1 MHPVLPSPRR
11 GRAALGLAAVALV
24 ALSACARTEP
34 QPEPAPATTAASALP
49 SMDMAPF
56 TVEVPSHDLERVPE
70 ASVAVLEGEDPDHH
84 GAWLQVPGAPA
95 WSEAMAG
102 AVRAQIDQYRRDTDP
117 SADPRLEIQP
127 QLAVVAEDI
136 AAARLLATER
146 RGTDSVSTSHVIWYS
161 AREDRVLETADL
173 FTPDGWDAFRA
184 EVRQRMA
191 NDPDVIGSRL
201 DSAVDAPEQV
211 ENRRVWDAVVFL
223 PDGSLMLEADQASM
237 APAAAGVLTVR
248 IPRDTATAWLSDLGH
263 VAADA
268 ASAPADL
275 RLPDRST
282 PTPEEQQPEPAPEP
296 EPETSSWTEEATG
309 APVPPPSAP
318 ADTAAPTP
326 SATTPV
332 PSSTAPSS
340 STPAPTRSATPSS
353 PTSPP
358 TSSSPSGTGSGSPT
372 PSTPDP
378 TPTSATPTPTSPSPS
393 GPSTSAP
400 ATDPAPDPTESAP
413 EPTATTAS
421 APASPTSWTAP
432 VRGAPDS
439 ISPPPASGPC
449 DSACAASTVQTDSC
463 VDRLRPVSCAFPIC
477 SATLLVSAF
486 WSITWVFASAAWS
499 PAASPTSS
507 ANWVR
512 LVGLIRALELNTALV
527 CGSYQTTA
535 VLAPGLPVVVV
546 ATPTALDEEAMTFEV
561 RPSSPPPAQECCRS
575 TLPRTMSRP

>member
-84 GAWLQVPGAPA
+84 GAWLQVSGAPA
-95 WSEAMAG
+95 WTDAMAG
-102 AVRAQIDQYRRDTDP
+102 AVRDQIDQYRRDTDP

-309 APVPPPSAP
+309 TPVPPPSAP

-326 SATTPV
+326 SASTPV

-340 STPAPTRSATPSS
+340 SAPAPTRSATPSS
-353 PTSPP
+353 PTSTP

-378 TPTSATPTPTSPSPS
+378 TPTSATPTPTSPTPTSPSPSGPSTSAS

-421 APASPTSWTAP
+421 ASASPTSGD
-432 VRGAPDS
+432 RS
-439 ISPPPASGPC
+439 S
-449 DSACAASTVQTDSC
+449 ST
-463 VDRLRPVSCAFPIC
+463 P
-477 SATLLVSAF
+477 
-486 WSITWVFASAAWS
+486 
-499 PAASPTSS
+499 
-507 ANWVR
+507 
-512 LVGLIRALELNTALV
+512 
-527 CGSYQTTA
+527 
-535 VLAPGLPVVVV
+535 
-546 ATPTALDEEAMTFEV
+546 
-561 RPSSPPPAQECCRS
+561 
-575 TLPRTMSRP
+575 

>member
-84 GAWLQVPGAPA
+84 GAWLQVSGAPA
-95 WSEAMAG
+95 WTDAMAG
-102 AVRAQIDQYRRDTDP
+102 AVRDQIDQYRRDTDP

-296 EPETSSWTEEATG
+296 EPETSSWTEEATV

-326 SATTPV
+326 SAPTPV

-340 STPAPTRSATPSS
+340 SAPAPTRSATPSS
-353 PTSPP
+353 PTSTP

-378 TPTSATPTPTSPSPS
+378 TPTSATPTPSPS
-393 GPSTSAP
+393 GPSTSKP

-413 EPTATTAS
+413 KPTATTAS
-421 APASPTSWTAP
+421 ASASPTSGD
-432 VRGAPDS
+432 RSSS
-439 ISPPPASGPC
+439 IP
-449 DSACAASTVQTDSC
+449 
-463 VDRLRPVSCAFPIC
+463 
-477 SATLLVSAF
+477 
-486 WSITWVFASAAWS
+486 
-499 PAASPTSS
+499 
-507 ANWVR
+507 
-512 LVGLIRALELNTALV
+512 
-527 CGSYQTTA
+527 
-535 VLAPGLPVVVV
+535 
-546 ATPTALDEEAMTFEV
+546 
-561 RPSSPPPAQECCRS
+561 
-575 TLPRTMSRP
+575 

>member
-1 MHPVLPSPRR
+1 MRPVLPSPRR

-49 SMDMAPF
+49 SMNMAPF

-95 WSEAMAG
+95 WTEVMAG

-117 SADPRLEIQP
+117 SAEPRLEIQP

-296 EPETSSWTEEATG
+296 EPEPEPATSSWTEEATG
-309 APVPPPSAP
+309 TPVPPPSAP
-318 ADTAAPTP
+318 AETAAPTP

-340 STPAPTRSATPSS
+340 SAPAPTRSATPSS
-353 PTSPP
+353 PTSTP

-378 TPTSATPTPTSPSPS
+378 TPTSATPTPSSPSPS

-421 APASPTSWTAP
+421 VSGPPPGRDVPDPPTSGDRSVGTA
-432 VRGAPDS
+432 
-439 ISPPPASGPC
+439 
-449 DSACAASTVQTDSC
+449 
-463 VDRLRPVSCAFPIC
+463 
-477 SATLLVSAF
+477 
-486 WSITWVFASAAWS
+486 
-499 PAASPTSS
+499 
-507 ANWVR
+507 
-512 LVGLIRALELNTALV
+512 
-527 CGSYQTTA
+527 
-535 VLAPGLPVVVV
+535 
-546 ATPTALDEEAMTFEV
+546 
-561 RPSSPPPAQECCRS
+561 
-575 TLPRTMSRP
+575 

>member
-56 TVEVPSHDLERVPE
+56 TLEVPSHDLERVPE
-70 ASVAVLEGEDPDHH
+70 ASIAVLEGEDPDHH

-95 WSEAMAG
+95 WTEAMAG

-248 IPRDTATAWLSDLGH
+248 IPRDTAAPWLSDLGH

-282 PTPEEQQPEPAPEP
+282 PTLEEQQPEP
-296 EPETSSWTEEATG
+296 ETSSRTQEATD

-332 PSSTAPSS
+332 PSSTVPSSTAPSS
-340 STPAPTRSATPSS
+340 SVPTSTGSATPSS
-353 PTSPP
+353 PTSPAS
-358 TSSSPSGTGSGSPT
+358 SSSPSGTGSGSPT

-378 TPTSATPTPTSPSPS
+378 SPTSATPTPTSPSPS

-421 APASPTSWTAP
+421 APAPPTSGD
-432 VRGAPDS
+432 RS
-439 ISPPPASGPC
+439 SG
-449 DSACAASTVQTDSC
+449 
-463 VDRLRPVSCAFPIC
+463 
-477 SATLLVSAF
+477 
-486 WSITWVFASAAWS
+486 
-499 PAASPTSS
+499 
-507 ANWVR
+507 
-512 LVGLIRALELNTALV
+512 
-527 CGSYQTTA
+527 
-535 VLAPGLPVVVV
+535 
-546 ATPTALDEEAMTFEV
+546 TP
-561 RPSSPPPAQECCRS
+561 
-575 TLPRTMSRP
+575 

>member
-24 ALSACARTEP
+24 TLSACARTEP

-95 WSEAMAG
+95 WTEAMAE

-173 FTPDGWDAFRA
+173 FTPDGWDAFRT

-309 APVPPPSAP
+309 TPVPPPSAP

-326 SATTPV
+326 SASTPV

-340 STPAPTRSATPSS
+340 SAPAPTRSATPSS
-353 PTSPP
+353 PTSTP

-393 GPSTSAP
+393 GPSTSASGPSTSAP

-421 APASPTSWTAP
+421 ASASPTSGD
-432 VRGAPDS
+432 RS
-439 ISPPPASGPC
+439 S
-449 DSACAASTVQTDSC
+449 ST
-463 VDRLRPVSCAFPIC
+463 P
-477 SATLLVSAF
+477 
-486 WSITWVFASAAWS
+486 
-499 PAASPTSS
+499 
-507 ANWVR
+507 
-512 LVGLIRALELNTALV
+512 
-527 CGSYQTTA
+527 
-535 VLAPGLPVVVV
+535 
-546 ATPTALDEEAMTFEV
+546 
-561 RPSSPPPAQECCRS
+561 
-575 TLPRTMSRP
+575 

>member
-34 QPEPAPATTAASALP
+34 QSEPAPATTAASALP

-95 WSEAMAG
+95 WTEAMAG

-161 AREDRVLETADL
+161 AREDRVFETADL

-296 EPETSSWTEEATG
+296 EPETSSWTEEATA

-332 PSSTAPSS
+332 PSATTPVPSSTAPSS
-340 STPAPTRSATPSS
+340 STPTPTRSTTPSS

-400 ATDPAPDPTESAP
+400 DPTESAPEPTESAP

-421 APASPTSWTAP
+421 APASPTSGD
-432 VRGAPDS
+432 RS
-439 ISPPPASGPC
+439 SG
-449 DSACAASTVQTDSC
+449 
-463 VDRLRPVSCAFPIC
+463 
-477 SATLLVSAF
+477 
-486 WSITWVFASAAWS
+486 
-499 PAASPTSS
+499 
-507 ANWVR
+507 
-512 LVGLIRALELNTALV
+512 
-527 CGSYQTTA
+527 
-535 VLAPGLPVVVV
+535 
-546 ATPTALDEEAMTFEV
+546 TP
-561 RPSSPPPAQECCRS
+561 
-575 TLPRTMSRP
+575 

>member
-56 TVEVPSHDLERVPE
+56 TVEVPSHDLARVPE

-95 WSEAMAG
+95 WTEAMAG

-248 IPRDTATAWLSDLGH
+248 IPRDTAAPWLSDLGH

-282 PTPEEQQPEPAPEP
+282 PTLEEQQPEP
-296 EPETSSWTEEATG
+296 ETSSRTQEATD

-332 PSSTAPSS
+332 PSSTVPSSTAPSS
-340 STPAPTRSATPSS
+340 SVPTSTGSATPSS

-421 APASPTSWTAP
+421 APAPPTSGD
-432 VRGAPDS
+432 RS
-439 ISPPPASGPC
+439 SG
-449 DSACAASTVQTDSC
+449 
-463 VDRLRPVSCAFPIC
+463 
-477 SATLLVSAF
+477 
-486 WSITWVFASAAWS
+486 
-499 PAASPTSS
+499 
-507 ANWVR
+507 
-512 LVGLIRALELNTALV
+512 
-527 CGSYQTTA
+527 
-535 VLAPGLPVVVV
+535 
-546 ATPTALDEEAMTFEV
+546 TP
-561 RPSSPPPAQECCRS
+561 
-575 TLPRTMSRP
+575 

>member
-84 GAWLQVPGAPA
+84 GAWLQVSGAPA
-95 WSEAMAG
+95 WTDAMAG
-102 AVRAQIDQYRRDTDP
+102 AVRDQIDQYRRDTDP

-173 FTPDGWDAFRA
+173 FTPDGWDAFRT

-309 APVPPPSAP
+309 TPVPPPSAP

-326 SATTPV
+326 SASTPV

-340 STPAPTRSATPSS
+340 SAPAPTRSATPSS
-353 PTSPP
+353 PTSTP

-378 TPTSATPTPTSPSPS
+378 TPTSATPTPTSPTPTSPSPSGPSTSAS

-400 ATDPAPDPTESAP
+400 ATDPAPEPTESAP

-421 APASPTSWTAP
+421 ASASPTSGD
-432 VRGAPDS
+432 RS
-439 ISPPPASGPC
+439 S
-449 DSACAASTVQTDSC
+449 ST
-463 VDRLRPVSCAFPIC
+463 P
-477 SATLLVSAF
+477 
-486 WSITWVFASAAWS
+486 
-499 PAASPTSS
+499 
-507 ANWVR
+507 
-512 LVGLIRALELNTALV
+512 
-527 CGSYQTTA
+527 
-535 VLAPGLPVVVV
+535 
-546 ATPTALDEEAMTFEV
+546 
-561 RPSSPPPAQECCRS
+561 
-575 TLPRTMSRP
+575 

>member
-95 WSEAMAG
+95 WTEAMAE

-173 FTPDGWDAFRA
+173 FTPDGWDAFRT

-309 APVPPPSAP
+309 TPVPPPSAP

-326 SATTPV
+326 SASTPV

-340 STPAPTRSATPSS
+340 SAPAPTRSATPSS
-353 PTSPP
+353 PTSTP

-393 GPSTSAP
+393 GPSTSASGPSTSASGPSTSAP

-421 APASPTSWTAP
+421 ASASPTSGD
-432 VRGAPDS
+432 RS
-439 ISPPPASGPC
+439 S
-449 DSACAASTVQTDSC
+449 ST
-463 VDRLRPVSCAFPIC
+463 P
-477 SATLLVSAF
+477 
-486 WSITWVFASAAWS
+486 
-499 PAASPTSS
+499 
-507 ANWVR
+507 
-512 LVGLIRALELNTALV
+512 
-527 CGSYQTTA
+527 
-535 VLAPGLPVVVV
+535 
-546 ATPTALDEEAMTFEV
+546 
-561 RPSSPPPAQECCRS
+561 
-575 TLPRTMSRP
+575 

>member
-11 GRAALGLAAVALV
+11 GRAALSLAAVALV

-84 GAWLQVPGAPA
+84 GAWVQVPGASA
-95 WSEAMAG
+95 WTEAMAE

-117 SADPRLEIQP
+117 SAEPRLEIQP

-201 DSAVDAPEQV
+201 DSAVDAPGQV

-248 IPRDTATAWLSDLGH
+248 IPRDTATAWLSNLGH

-282 PTPEEQQPEPAPEP
+282 PTPEEQQPEPTPEP
-296 EPETSSWTEEATG
+296 EPETSSWTAEATG
-309 APVPPPSAP
+309 APVPPPSTP
-318 ADTAAPTP
+318 AETAAPTP

-340 STPAPTRSATPSS
+340 SAPAPTRSATPSS
-353 PTSPP
+353 PTSTP

-378 TPTSATPTPTSPSPS
+378 TPTSATPTPTSPTPTSPSPS
-393 GPSTSAP
+393 GPSTSKP

-421 APASPTSWTAP
+421 VSASPTSGD
-432 VRGAPDS
+432 RSSS
-439 ISPPPASGPC
+439 IP
-449 DSACAASTVQTDSC
+449 
-463 VDRLRPVSCAFPIC
+463 
-477 SATLLVSAF
+477 
-486 WSITWVFASAAWS
+486 
-499 PAASPTSS
+499 
-507 ANWVR
+507 
-512 LVGLIRALELNTALV
+512 
-527 CGSYQTTA
+527 
-535 VLAPGLPVVVV
+535 
-546 ATPTALDEEAMTFEV
+546 
-561 RPSSPPPAQECCRS
+561 
-575 TLPRTMSRP
+575 

>member
-1 MHPVLPSPRR
+1 MRPVLPSPRR
-11 GRAALGLAAVALV
+11 GRATLGLAAVALV

-34 QPEPAPATTAASALP
+34 QPEPAPDTTAASALP

-56 TVEVPSHDLERVPE
+56 TVEVPSHDLARVPE

-223 PDGSLMLEADQASM
+223 PDGSLLLEADQASM

-248 IPRDTATAWLSDLGH
+248 IPRDTAAPWLSDQGH

-358 TSSSPSGTGSGSPT
+358 TSSSPTSPPTSSSPSGTGSGSPT

-421 APASPTSWTAP
+421 APASPTSGD
-432 VRGAPDS
+432 RS
-439 ISPPPASGPC
+439 SG
-449 DSACAASTVQTDSC
+449 
-463 VDRLRPVSCAFPIC
+463 
-477 SATLLVSAF
+477 
-486 WSITWVFASAAWS
+486 
-499 PAASPTSS
+499 
-507 ANWVR
+507 
-512 LVGLIRALELNTALV
+512 
-527 CGSYQTTA
+527 
-535 VLAPGLPVVVV
+535 
-546 ATPTALDEEAMTFEV
+546 TP
-561 RPSSPPPAQECCRS
+561 
-575 TLPRTMSRP
+575 

>member
-1 MHPVLPSPRR
+1 MRPVLPSPRR

-24 ALSACARTEP
+24 TLSACARTEP

-95 WSEAMAG
+95 WTEAMAE
-102 AVRAQIDQYRRDTDP
+102 AVHAQIDQYRRDTDP

-223 PDGSLMLEADQASM
+223 PDGSLLLEADQASM

-296 EPETSSWTEEATG
+296 EPETSSWTAEATG

-340 STPAPTRSATPSS
+340 SAPAPTRSATPSS
-353 PTSPP
+353 PTSTPTSSSPSGTGSGSPTSTP

-421 APASPTSWTAP
+421 APASPTSGD
-432 VRGAPDS
+432 RS
-439 ISPPPASGPC
+439 SG
-449 DSACAASTVQTDSC
+449 
-463 VDRLRPVSCAFPIC
+463 
-477 SATLLVSAF
+477 
-486 WSITWVFASAAWS
+486 
-499 PAASPTSS
+499 
-507 ANWVR
+507 
-512 LVGLIRALELNTALV
+512 
-527 CGSYQTTA
+527 
-535 VLAPGLPVVVV
+535 
-546 ATPTALDEEAMTFEV
+546 TP
-561 RPSSPPPAQECCRS
+561 
-575 TLPRTMSRP
+575 

>member
-24 ALSACARTEP
+24 TLSACARTEP

-95 WSEAMAG
+95 WTEAMAE

-275 RLPDRST
+275 RLPDR
-282 PTPEEQQPEPAPEP
+282 P
-296 EPETSSWTEEATG
+296 
-309 APVPPPSAP
+309 
-318 ADTAAPTP
+318 
-326 SATTPV
+326 TPV
-332 PSSTAPSS
+332 PYTHLRAHE
-340 STPAPTRSATPSS
+340 TGA
-353 PTSPP
+353 PP

-378 TPTSATPTPTSPSPS
+378 TPTSATPTPTSPTPTSPSPSGPSTSAS

-421 APASPTSWTAP
+421 ASASPTSGD
-432 VRGAPDS
+432 RS
-439 ISPPPASGPC
+439 S
-449 DSACAASTVQTDSC
+449 ST
-463 VDRLRPVSCAFPIC
+463 P
-477 SATLLVSAF
+477 
-486 WSITWVFASAAWS
+486 
-499 PAASPTSS
+499 
-507 ANWVR
+507 
-512 LVGLIRALELNTALV
+512 
-527 CGSYQTTA
+527 
-535 VLAPGLPVVVV
+535 
-546 ATPTALDEEAMTFEV
+546 
-561 RPSSPPPAQECCRS
+561 
-575 TLPRTMSRP
+575 

>member
-1 MHPVLPSPRR
+1 
-11 GRAALGLAAVALV
+11 
-24 ALSACARTEP
+24 
-34 QPEPAPATTAASALP
+34 
-49 SMDMAPF
+49 MDMAPF

-95 WSEAMAG
+95 WTEAMAE

-309 APVPPPSAP
+309 TPVPPPSAP

-326 SATTPV
+326 SVTTPV

-340 STPAPTRSATPSS
+340 SAPAPTRSATPSS
-353 PTSPP
+353 PSSPP

-378 TPTSATPTPTSPSPS
+378 TPTSATPTPTSPTPTSPSPSGPSTSAS

-421 APASPTSWTAP
+421 ASASPTSGD
-432 VRGAPDS
+432 RS
-439 ISPPPASGPC
+439 S
-449 DSACAASTVQTDSC
+449 ST
-463 VDRLRPVSCAFPIC
+463 P
-477 SATLLVSAF
+477 
-486 WSITWVFASAAWS
+486 
-499 PAASPTSS
+499 
-507 ANWVR
+507 
-512 LVGLIRALELNTALV
+512 
-527 CGSYQTTA
+527 
-535 VLAPGLPVVVV
+535 
-546 ATPTALDEEAMTFEV
+546 
-561 RPSSPPPAQECCRS
+561 
-575 TLPRTMSRP
+575 

>member
-1 MHPVLPSPRR
+1 M
-11 GRAALGLAAVALV
+11 

-84 GAWLQVPGAPA
+84 GAWLQVSGAPA
-95 WSEAMAG
+95 WTDAMAG
-102 AVRAQIDQYRRDTDP
+102 AVRDQIDQYRRDTDP

-173 FTPDGWDAFRA
+173 FTPDGWDAFRT

-296 EPETSSWTEEATG
+296 EPETSSWTAEATG
-309 APVPPPSAP
+309 APVPPPSTP
-318 ADTAAPTP
+318 AETAAPTP
-326 SATTPV
+326 SVTTPV
-332 PSSTAPSS
+332 PSSSAPSS
-340 STPAPTRSATPSS
+340 SAPAPTRSATPSS
-353 PTSPP
+353 PSSPP

-378 TPTSATPTPTSPSPS
+378 TPTSATPTPTSPTPTSPSPSGPSTSAS

-421 APASPTSWTAP
+421 ASASPTSGD
-432 VRGAPDS
+432 RS
-439 ISPPPASGPC
+439 S
-449 DSACAASTVQTDSC
+449 ST
-463 VDRLRPVSCAFPIC
+463 P
-477 SATLLVSAF
+477 
-486 WSITWVFASAAWS
+486 
-499 PAASPTSS
+499 
-507 ANWVR
+507 
-512 LVGLIRALELNTALV
+512 
-527 CGSYQTTA
+527 
-535 VLAPGLPVVVV
+535 
-546 ATPTALDEEAMTFEV
+546 
-561 RPSSPPPAQECCRS
+561 
-575 TLPRTMSRP
+575 

>member
-24 ALSACARTEP
+24 TLSACARTEP

-84 GAWLQVPGAPA
+84 GAWLQVSGAPA
-95 WSEAMAG
+95 WTDAMAG
-102 AVRAQIDQYRRDTDP
+102 AVRDQIDQYRRDTDP

-173 FTPDGWDAFRA
+173 FTPDGWDAFRT

-296 EPETSSWTEEATG
+296 EPETSSWTAEATG
-309 APVPPPSAP
+309 APVPPPSTP
-318 ADTAAPTP
+318 AETAAPTP
-326 SATTPV
+326 SVTTPV
-332 PSSTAPSS
+332 PSSSAPSS
-340 STPAPTRSATPSS
+340 SAPAPTRSATPSS
-353 PTSPP
+353 PSSPP

-378 TPTSATPTPTSPSPS
+378 TPTSATPTPTSPTPTSPSPSGPSTSAS

-421 APASPTSWTAP
+421 ASASPTSGD
-432 VRGAPDS
+432 RS
-439 ISPPPASGPC
+439 S
-449 DSACAASTVQTDSC
+449 ST
-463 VDRLRPVSCAFPIC
+463 P
-477 SATLLVSAF
+477 
-486 WSITWVFASAAWS
+486 
-499 PAASPTSS
+499 
-507 ANWVR
+507 
-512 LVGLIRALELNTALV
+512 
-527 CGSYQTTA
+527 
-535 VLAPGLPVVVV
+535 
-546 ATPTALDEEAMTFEV
+546 
-561 RPSSPPPAQECCRS
+561 
-575 TLPRTMSRP
+575 

>member
-56 TVEVPSHDLERVPE
+56 TLEVPSHDLERVPE
-70 ASVAVLEGEDPDHH
+70 ASIAVLEGEDPDHH

-95 WSEAMAG
+95 WTEAMAG

-248 IPRDTATAWLSDLGH
+248 IPRDTAAPWLSDLGH

-282 PTPEEQQPEPAPEP
+282 PTLEEQQPEP
-296 EPETSSWTEEATG
+296 ETSSRTQEATD

-332 PSSTAPSS
+332 PSSTVPSSTAPSS
-340 STPAPTRSATPSS
+340 SVPTSTGSATPSS
-353 PTSPP
+353 PTSPAS
-358 TSSSPSGTGSGSPT
+358 SSSPSGTGSGSPT

-378 TPTSATPTPTSPSPS
+378 SPTSATPTPTSPSPS

-400 ATDPAPDPTESAP
+400 ATAPAPDPTESAP

-421 APASPTSWTAP
+421 APAPPTSGD
-432 VRGAPDS
+432 RS
-439 ISPPPASGPC
+439 SG
-449 DSACAASTVQTDSC
+449 
-463 VDRLRPVSCAFPIC
+463 
-477 SATLLVSAF
+477 
-486 WSITWVFASAAWS
+486 
-499 PAASPTSS
+499 
-507 ANWVR
+507 
-512 LVGLIRALELNTALV
+512 
-527 CGSYQTTA
+527 
-535 VLAPGLPVVVV
+535 
-546 ATPTALDEEAMTFEV
+546 TP
-561 RPSSPPPAQECCRS
+561 
-575 TLPRTMSRP
+575 

>member
-1 MHPVLPSPRR
+1 MT
-11 GRAALGLAAVALV
+11 
-24 ALSACARTEP
+24 LSACARTEP

-95 WSEAMAG
+95 WTEAMAE

-326 SATTPV
+326 SVTTPV

-340 STPAPTRSATPSS
+340 SAPAPTRSATPSS
-353 PTSPP
+353 P
-358 TSSSPSGTGSGSPT
+358 
-372 PSTPDP
+372 
-378 TPTSATPTPTSPSPS
+378 
-393 GPSTSAP
+393 
-400 ATDPAPDPTESAP
+400 
-413 EPTATTAS
+413 
-421 APASPTSWTAP
+421 
-432 VRGAPDS
+432 
-439 ISPPPASGPC
+439 
-449 DSACAASTVQTDSC
+449 
-463 VDRLRPVSCAFPIC
+463 
-477 SATLLVSAF
+477 
-486 WSITWVFASAAWS
+486 
-499 PAASPTSS
+499 
-507 ANWVR
+507 
-512 LVGLIRALELNTALV
+512 
-527 CGSYQTTA
+527 
-535 VLAPGLPVVVV
+535 
-546 ATPTALDEEAMTFEV
+546 
-561 RPSSPPPAQECCRS
+561 SSPPPRPRRRARDPAVRRRAPRPDADLRDADPDVPDPDVPEPVRS
-575 TLPRTMSRP
+575 VHERVRSVHERAGHGPCAGPDRVRTRADRHHGLRVRVAHVGGPLQQHPLTPAPGAVVGRGLHRRRAAVAGSGR

>member
-24 ALSACARTEP
+24 TLSACARTEP

-95 WSEAMAG
+95 WTEAMAE

-309 APVPPPSAP
+309 TPVPPPSAP

-326 SATTPV
+326 SASTPV

-340 STPAPTRSATPSS
+340 SAPAPTRSATPSS
-353 PTSPP
+353 PTSTP

-378 TPTSATPTPTSPSPS
+378 TPTSATPTPTSPTPTSPSPSGPSTSAS

-421 APASPTSWTAP
+421 ASASPTSGD
-432 VRGAPDS
+432 RS
-439 ISPPPASGPC
+439 S
-449 DSACAASTVQTDSC
+449 ST
-463 VDRLRPVSCAFPIC
+463 P
-477 SATLLVSAF
+477 
-486 WSITWVFASAAWS
+486 
-499 PAASPTSS
+499 
-507 ANWVR
+507 
-512 LVGLIRALELNTALV
+512 
-527 CGSYQTTA
+527 
-535 VLAPGLPVVVV
+535 
-546 ATPTALDEEAMTFEV
+546 
-561 RPSSPPPAQECCRS
+561 
-575 TLPRTMSRP
+575 

>member
-1 MHPVLPSPRR
+1 MRPVLSSPRR
-11 GRAALGLAAVALV
+11 VRAALGLAAVALV

-34 QPEPAPATTAASALP
+34 QAEPAPATTAASALP

-95 WSEAMAG
+95 WTEAMAE

-332 PSSTAPSS
+332 PSATTPVPSSTAPSS

-393 GPSTSAP
+393 GPSTSAS
-400 ATDPAPDPTESAP
+400 ATDPTPDPTASAP

-421 APASPTSWTAP
+421 APAPPTS
-432 VRGAPDS
+432 G
-439 ISPPPASGPC
+439 
-449 DSACAASTVQTDSC
+449 
-463 VDRLRPVSCAFPIC
+463 DRS
-477 SATLLVSAF
+477 SAT
-486 WSITWVFASAAWS
+486 
-499 PAASPTSS
+499 P
-507 ANWVR
+507 
-512 LVGLIRALELNTALV
+512 
-527 CGSYQTTA
+527 
-535 VLAPGLPVVVV
+535 
-546 ATPTALDEEAMTFEV
+546 
-561 RPSSPPPAQECCRS
+561 
-575 TLPRTMSRP
+575 

>member
-1 MHPVLPSPRR
+1 MRPVLPSPRR

-95 WSEAMAG
+95 WTEAMAE

-296 EPETSSWTEEATG
+296 EPETSSWTEEATR

-318 ADTAAPTP
+318 ADTASPTP

-340 STPAPTRSATPSS
+340 SAPTPTRSATPSS
-353 PTSPP
+353 PTSTP

-413 EPTATTAS
+413 EPTESAPEPTATTAS
-421 APASPTSWTAP
+421 APASGDRS
-432 VRGAPDS
+432 
-439 ISPPPASGPC
+439 SG
-449 DSACAASTVQTDSC
+449 
-463 VDRLRPVSCAFPIC
+463 
-477 SATLLVSAF
+477 
-486 WSITWVFASAAWS
+486 
-499 PAASPTSS
+499 
-507 ANWVR
+507 
-512 LVGLIRALELNTALV
+512 
-527 CGSYQTTA
+527 
-535 VLAPGLPVVVV
+535 
-546 ATPTALDEEAMTFEV
+546 TP
-561 RPSSPPPAQECCRS
+561 
-575 TLPRTMSRP
+575 

>member
-95 WSEAMAG
+95 WTEAMAE

-248 IPRDTATAWLSDLGH
+248 IPRDTAAPWLSDLGH

-282 PTPEEQQPEPAPEP
+282 PTLEEQQPEPAPEP

-309 APVPPPSAP
+309 TPVPPPSAP

-326 SATTPV
+326 SVTTPV

-340 STPAPTRSATPSS
+340 SAPAPTRSATPSS
-353 PTSPP
+353 PSSPP

-378 TPTSATPTPTSPSPS
+378 TPTSATPTPTSPTPTSPSPSGPSTSAS

-421 APASPTSWTAP
+421 ASASPTSGD
-432 VRGAPDS
+432 RS
-439 ISPPPASGPC
+439 S
-449 DSACAASTVQTDSC
+449 ST
-463 VDRLRPVSCAFPIC
+463 P
-477 SATLLVSAF
+477 
-486 WSITWVFASAAWS
+486 
-499 PAASPTSS
+499 
-507 ANWVR
+507 
-512 LVGLIRALELNTALV
+512 
-527 CGSYQTTA
+527 
-535 VLAPGLPVVVV
+535 
-546 ATPTALDEEAMTFEV
+546 
-561 RPSSPPPAQECCRS
+561 
-575 TLPRTMSRP
+575 

>member
-1 MHPVLPSPRR
+1 MRPVLPSPRR

-95 WSEAMAG
+95 WTEAMAE

-309 APVPPPSAP
+309 TPVPPPSAP

-340 STPAPTRSATPSS
+340 SAPAPTRSATPSS

-372 PSTPDP
+372 SSTPDPTPSTPDP
-378 TPTSATPTPTSPSPS
+378 TPTSATPTPTPTPTSPSPS

-421 APASPTSWTAP
+421 ASASPTSGD
-432 VRGAPDS
+432 RS
-439 ISPPPASGPC
+439 S
-449 DSACAASTVQTDSC
+449 ST
-463 VDRLRPVSCAFPIC
+463 P
-477 SATLLVSAF
+477 
-486 WSITWVFASAAWS
+486 
-499 PAASPTSS
+499 
-507 ANWVR
+507 
-512 LVGLIRALELNTALV
+512 
-527 CGSYQTTA
+527 
-535 VLAPGLPVVVV
+535 
-546 ATPTALDEEAMTFEV
+546 
-561 RPSSPPPAQECCRS
+561 
-575 TLPRTMSRP
+575 

>member
-84 GAWLQVPGAPA
+84 GAWLQVSGAPA
-95 WSEAMAG
+95 WTDAMAG
-102 AVRAQIDQYRRDTDP
+102 AVRDQIDQYRRDTDP

-173 FTPDGWDAFRA
+173 FTPDGWDAFRT

-309 APVPPPSAP
+309 TPVPPPSAP

-326 SATTPV
+326 SASTPV

-340 STPAPTRSATPSS
+340 SAPAPTRSATPSS

-378 TPTSATPTPTSPSPS
+378 TPTSATPTPTSPTPTSPSPSGPSTSAS

-421 APASPTSWTAP
+421 ASASPTSGD
-432 VRGAPDS
+432 RS
-439 ISPPPASGPC
+439 S
-449 DSACAASTVQTDSC
+449 ST
-463 VDRLRPVSCAFPIC
+463 P
-477 SATLLVSAF
+477 
-486 WSITWVFASAAWS
+486 
-499 PAASPTSS
+499 
-507 ANWVR
+507 
-512 LVGLIRALELNTALV
+512 
-527 CGSYQTTA
+527 
-535 VLAPGLPVVVV
+535 
-546 ATPTALDEEAMTFEV
+546 
-561 RPSSPPPAQECCRS
+561 
-575 TLPRTMSRP
+575 

>member
-95 WSEAMAG
+95 WTEAMAE

-282 PTPEEQQPEPAPEP
+282 PTLEEQQPEP
-296 EPETSSWTEEATG
+296 ETSSRTQEATD

-332 PSSTAPSS
+332 PSSTVPSSTAPSS
-340 STPAPTRSATPSS
+340 SVPTSTGSATPSS
-353 PTSPP
+353 PTSPAS
-358 TSSSPSGTGSGSPT
+358 SSSPSGTGSGSPT

-393 GPSTSAP
+393 GPSTSASGPSTSAP

-421 APASPTSWTAP
+421 ASASPTSGD
-432 VRGAPDS
+432 RS
-439 ISPPPASGPC
+439 S
-449 DSACAASTVQTDSC
+449 ST
-463 VDRLRPVSCAFPIC
+463 P
-477 SATLLVSAF
+477 
-486 WSITWVFASAAWS
+486 
-499 PAASPTSS
+499 
-507 ANWVR
+507 
-512 LVGLIRALELNTALV
+512 
-527 CGSYQTTA
+527 
-535 VLAPGLPVVVV
+535 
-546 ATPTALDEEAMTFEV
+546 
-561 RPSSPPPAQECCRS
+561 
-575 TLPRTMSRP
+575 

>member
-11 GRAALGLAAVALV
+11 GRVALGLAAVALV

-84 GAWLQVPGAPA
+84 GAWLQVSGAPA
-95 WSEAMAG
+95 WTDAMAG
-102 AVRAQIDQYRRDTDP
+102 AVRDQIDQYRRDTDP

-173 FTPDGWDAFRA
+173 FTPDGWDAFRT

-309 APVPPPSAP
+309 TPVPPPSAP

-326 SATTPV
+326 SASTPV

-340 STPAPTRSATPSS
+340 SAPAPTRSATPSS
-353 PTSPP
+353 PTSTP

-378 TPTSATPTPTSPSPS
+378 TPTSATPTPTSPTPTSPSPSGPSTSAS

-421 APASPTSWTAP
+421 ASASPTSGD
-432 VRGAPDS
+432 RS
-439 ISPPPASGPC
+439 S
-449 DSACAASTVQTDSC
+449 ST
-463 VDRLRPVSCAFPIC
+463 P
-477 SATLLVSAF
+477 
-486 WSITWVFASAAWS
+486 
-499 PAASPTSS
+499 
-507 ANWVR
+507 
-512 LVGLIRALELNTALV
+512 
-527 CGSYQTTA
+527 
-535 VLAPGLPVVVV
+535 
-546 ATPTALDEEAMTFEV
+546 
-561 RPSSPPPAQECCRS
+561 
-575 TLPRTMSRP
+575 

>member
-1 MHPVLPSPRR
+1 MRPVLPSPRR

-56 TVEVPSHDLERVPE
+56 TLEVPSHDLERVPE

-95 WSEAMAG
+95 WTEAMAG

-248 IPRDTATAWLSDLGH
+248 IPRDTAAPWLSDLGH

-282 PTPEEQQPEPAPEP
+282 PTLEEQQPEP
-296 EPETSSWTEEATG
+296 ETSSRTQEATD

-332 PSSTAPSS
+332 PSSTVPSSTAPSS
-340 STPAPTRSATPSS
+340 SVPTSTGSATPSS
-353 PTSPP
+353 PTSPAS
-358 TSSSPSGTGSGSPT
+358 SSSPSGTGSGSPT

-378 TPTSATPTPTSPSPS
+378 SPTSATPTPTSPSPS

-400 ATDPAPDPTESAP
+400 ATAPAPDPTESAP

-421 APASPTSWTAP
+421 APAPPTSGD
-432 VRGAPDS
+432 RS
-439 ISPPPASGPC
+439 SG
-449 DSACAASTVQTDSC
+449 
-463 VDRLRPVSCAFPIC
+463 
-477 SATLLVSAF
+477 
-486 WSITWVFASAAWS
+486 
-499 PAASPTSS
+499 
-507 ANWVR
+507 
-512 LVGLIRALELNTALV
+512 
-527 CGSYQTTA
+527 
-535 VLAPGLPVVVV
+535 
-546 ATPTALDEEAMTFEV
+546 TP
-561 RPSSPPPAQECCRS
+561 
-575 TLPRTMSRP
+575 

>member
-84 GAWLQVPGAPA
+84 GAWLQVSGAPA
-95 WSEAMAG
+95 WTDAMAG
-102 AVRAQIDQYRRDTDP
+102 AVRDQIDQYRRDTDP

-173 FTPDGWDAFRA
+173 FTPDGWDAFRT

-309 APVPPPSAP
+309 TPVPPPSAP

-326 SATTPV
+326 SASTPV

-340 STPAPTRSATPSS
+340 SAPAPTRSATPSS
-353 PTSPP
+353 PTSTP

-378 TPTSATPTPTSPSPS
+378 SPTSATPTPTSPSPS

-421 APASPTSWTAP
+421 ASASPTSGD
-432 VRGAPDS
+432 RS
-439 ISPPPASGPC
+439 S
-449 DSACAASTVQTDSC
+449 ST
-463 VDRLRPVSCAFPIC
+463 P
-477 SATLLVSAF
+477 
-486 WSITWVFASAAWS
+486 
-499 PAASPTSS
+499 
-507 ANWVR
+507 
-512 LVGLIRALELNTALV
+512 
-527 CGSYQTTA
+527 
-535 VLAPGLPVVVV
+535 
-546 ATPTALDEEAMTFEV
+546 
-561 RPSSPPPAQECCRS
+561 
-575 TLPRTMSRP
+575 

>member
-24 ALSACARTEP
+24 TLSACARTEP

-84 GAWLQVPGAPA
+84 GAWLQVSGAPA
-95 WSEAMAG
+95 WTDAMAG
-102 AVRAQIDQYRRDTDP
+102 AVRDQIDQYRRDTDP

-173 FTPDGWDAFRA
+173 FTPDGWDAFRT

-248 IPRDTATAWLSDLGH
+248 IPRDTAAPWLSDLGH

-309 APVPPPSAP
+309 TPVPPPSAP

-326 SATTPV
+326 SVTTPV

-340 STPAPTRSATPSS
+340 SAPAPTRSATPSS
-353 PTSPP
+353 PSSPP

-378 TPTSATPTPTSPSPS
+378 TPTSATPTPTSPTPTSPSPSGPSTSAS

-421 APASPTSWTAP
+421 ASASPTSGD
-432 VRGAPDS
+432 RS
-439 ISPPPASGPC
+439 S
-449 DSACAASTVQTDSC
+449 ST
-463 VDRLRPVSCAFPIC
+463 P
-477 SATLLVSAF
+477 
-486 WSITWVFASAAWS
+486 
-499 PAASPTSS
+499 
-507 ANWVR
+507 
-512 LVGLIRALELNTALV
+512 
-527 CGSYQTTA
+527 
-535 VLAPGLPVVVV
+535 
-546 ATPTALDEEAMTFEV
+546 
-561 RPSSPPPAQECCRS
+561 
-575 TLPRTMSRP
+575 

>member
-84 GAWLQVPGAPA
+84 GAWLQVSGAPA
-95 WSEAMAG
+95 WTDAMAG
-102 AVRAQIDQYRRDTDP
+102 AVRDQIDQYRRDTDP

-282 PTPEEQQPEPAPEP
+282 P
-296 EPETSSWTEEATG
+296 
-309 APVPPPSAP
+309 
-318 ADTAAPTP
+318 
-326 SATTPV
+326 
-332 PSSTAPSS
+332 
-340 STPAPTRSATPSS
+340 
-353 PTSPP
+353 
-358 TSSSPSGTGSGSPT
+358 
-372 PSTPDP
+372 PDP
-378 TPTSATPTPTSPSPS
+378 TPTSATPTPTSPTPTSPSPSGPSTSAS

-421 APASPTSWTAP
+421 ASASPTSGD
-432 VRGAPDS
+432 RS
-439 ISPPPASGPC
+439 S
-449 DSACAASTVQTDSC
+449 ST
-463 VDRLRPVSCAFPIC
+463 P
-477 SATLLVSAF
+477 
-486 WSITWVFASAAWS
+486 
-499 PAASPTSS
+499 
-507 ANWVR
+507 
-512 LVGLIRALELNTALV
+512 
-527 CGSYQTTA
+527 
-535 VLAPGLPVVVV
+535 
-546 ATPTALDEEAMTFEV
+546 
-561 RPSSPPPAQECCRS
+561 
-575 TLPRTMSRP
+575 

>member
-1 MHPVLPSPRR
+1 MRPVLPSPRR
-11 GRAALGLAAVALV
+11 GRATLGLAAVALV

-34 QPEPAPATTAASALP
+34 QPEPAPDTTAASALP

-56 TVEVPSHDLERVPE
+56 TVEVPSHDLARVPE

-223 PDGSLMLEADQASM
+223 PDGSLLLEADQASM

-248 IPRDTATAWLSDLGH
+248 IPRDTTAPWLSDLGH

-282 PTPEEQQPEPAPEP
+282 PTPEERQPEPAPEP

-340 STPAPTRSATPSS
+340 STPAPTRSATPSSPTSPPTSSS

-421 APASPTSWTAP
+421 APASPTSGD
-432 VRGAPDS
+432 RS
-439 ISPPPASGPC
+439 SG
-449 DSACAASTVQTDSC
+449 
-463 VDRLRPVSCAFPIC
+463 
-477 SATLLVSAF
+477 
-486 WSITWVFASAAWS
+486 
-499 PAASPTSS
+499 
-507 ANWVR
+507 
-512 LVGLIRALELNTALV
+512 
-527 CGSYQTTA
+527 
-535 VLAPGLPVVVV
+535 
-546 ATPTALDEEAMTFEV
+546 TP
-561 RPSSPPPAQECCRS
+561 
-575 TLPRTMSRP
+575 

>member
-56 TVEVPSHDLERVPE
+56 TLEVPSHDLERVPE
-70 ASVAVLEGEDPDHH
+70 ASIAVLEGEDPDHH

-95 WSEAMAG
+95 WTEAMAG

-248 IPRDTATAWLSDLGH
+248 IPRDTAAPWLSDLGH

-282 PTPEEQQPEPAPEP
+282 PTLEEQQPEP
-296 EPETSSWTEEATG
+296 ETSSRTQEATD

-332 PSSTAPSS
+332 PSSTVPSSTAPSS
-340 STPAPTRSATPSS
+340 SVPTSTGSATPSS
-353 PTSPP
+353 PTSPAS
-358 TSSSPSGTGSGSPT
+358 SSSPSGTGSGSPT

-378 TPTSATPTPTSPSPS
+378 SPTSATPTPTSTSAS

-421 APASPTSWTAP
+421 ASASPTSGD
-432 VRGAPDS
+432 RS
-439 ISPPPASGPC
+439 S
-449 DSACAASTVQTDSC
+449 ST
-463 VDRLRPVSCAFPIC
+463 P
-477 SATLLVSAF
+477 
-486 WSITWVFASAAWS
+486 
-499 PAASPTSS
+499 
-507 ANWVR
+507 
-512 LVGLIRALELNTALV
+512 
-527 CGSYQTTA
+527 
-535 VLAPGLPVVVV
+535 
-546 ATPTALDEEAMTFEV
+546 
-561 RPSSPPPAQECCRS
+561 
-575 TLPRTMSRP
+575 

>member
-95 WSEAMAG
+95 WTEAMAE

-309 APVPPPSAP
+309 TPVPPPSAP

-326 SATTPV
+326 SVTTPV

-340 STPAPTRSATPSS
+340 SAPAPTRSATPSS
-353 PTSPP
+353 PSSPP

-378 TPTSATPTPTSPSPS
+378 TPTSATPTPTSPTPTSPSPSGPSTSAS

-421 APASPTSWTAP
+421 ASASPTSGD
-432 VRGAPDS
+432 RS
-439 ISPPPASGPC
+439 S
-449 DSACAASTVQTDSC
+449 ST
-463 VDRLRPVSCAFPIC
+463 P
-477 SATLLVSAF
+477 
-486 WSITWVFASAAWS
+486 
-499 PAASPTSS
+499 
-507 ANWVR
+507 
-512 LVGLIRALELNTALV
+512 
-527 CGSYQTTA
+527 
-535 VLAPGLPVVVV
+535 
-546 ATPTALDEEAMTFEV
+546 
-561 RPSSPPPAQECCRS
+561 
-575 TLPRTMSRP
+575 

>member
-24 ALSACARTEP
+24 TLSACARTEP

-95 WSEAMAG
+95 WTEAMAE

-223 PDGSLMLEADQASM
+223 PDGSLMLSLIHISE
-237 APAAAGVLTVR
+237 
-248 IPRDTATAWLSDLGH
+248 
-263 VAADA
+263 
-268 ASAPADL
+268 
-275 RLPDRST
+275 
-282 PTPEEQQPEPAPEP
+282 
-296 EPETSSWTEEATG
+296 
-309 APVPPPSAP
+309 
-318 ADTAAPTP
+318 
-326 SATTPV
+326 
-332 PSSTAPSS
+332 
-340 STPAPTRSATPSS
+340 PTRP
-353 PTSPP
+353 
-358 TSSSPSGTGSGSPT
+358 
-372 PSTPDP
+372 
-378 TPTSATPTPTSPSPS
+378 
-393 GPSTSAP
+393 
-400 ATDPAPDPTESAP
+400 
-413 EPTATTAS
+413 
-421 APASPTSWTAP
+421 
-432 VRGAPDS
+432 
-439 ISPPPASGPC
+439 
-449 DSACAASTVQTDSC
+449 
-463 VDRLRPVSCAFPIC
+463 
-477 SATLLVSAF
+477 
-486 WSITWVFASAAWS
+486 
-499 PAASPTSS
+499 
-507 ANWVR
+507 
-512 LVGLIRALELNTALV
+512 
-527 CGSYQTTA
+527 Y
-535 VLAPGLPVVVV
+535 
-546 ATPTALDEEAMTFEV
+546 
-561 RPSSPPPAQECCRS
+561 
-575 TLPRTMSRP
+575 

>member
-84 GAWLQVPGAPA
+84 GAWLQVSGAPA
-95 WSEAMAG
+95 WTDAMAG
-102 AVRAQIDQYRRDTDP
+102 AVRDQIDQYRRDTDP

-173 FTPDGWDAFRA
+173 FTPDGWDAFRT

-296 EPETSSWTEEATG
+296 EPETSSWTAEATG
-309 APVPPPSAP
+309 APVPPPSTP
-318 ADTAAPTP
+318 AETAAPTP
-326 SATTPV
+326 SVTTPV
-332 PSSTAPSS
+332 PSSSAPSS
-340 STPAPTRSATPSS
+340 SAPAPTRSATPSS
-353 PTSPP
+353 PSSPP

-378 TPTSATPTPTSPSPS
+378 TPTSATPTPTSPTPTSPSPSGPSTSAS

-421 APASPTSWTAP
+421 ASASPTSGD
-432 VRGAPDS
+432 RS
-439 ISPPPASGPC
+439 S
-449 DSACAASTVQTDSC
+449 ST
-463 VDRLRPVSCAFPIC
+463 P
-477 SATLLVSAF
+477 
-486 WSITWVFASAAWS
+486 
-499 PAASPTSS
+499 
-507 ANWVR
+507 
-512 LVGLIRALELNTALV
+512 
-527 CGSYQTTA
+527 
-535 VLAPGLPVVVV
+535 
-546 ATPTALDEEAMTFEV
+546 
-561 RPSSPPPAQECCRS
+561 
-575 TLPRTMSRP
+575 

>member
-24 ALSACARTEP
+24 TLSACARTEP

-95 WSEAMAG
+95 WTEAMAE

-309 APVPPPSAP
+309 TPVPPPSAP

-326 SATTPV
+326 SVTTPV

-340 STPAPTRSATPSS
+340 SAPAPTRSATPSS
-353 PTSPP
+353 PSSPP

-378 TPTSATPTPTSPSPS
+378 TPTSATPTPTSPTPTSPSPSGPSTSAS

-421 APASPTSWTAP
+421 ASASPTSGD
-432 VRGAPDS
+432 RS
-439 ISPPPASGPC
+439 S
-449 DSACAASTVQTDSC
+449 ST
-463 VDRLRPVSCAFPIC
+463 P
-477 SATLLVSAF
+477 
-486 WSITWVFASAAWS
+486 
-499 PAASPTSS
+499 
-507 ANWVR
+507 
-512 LVGLIRALELNTALV
+512 
-527 CGSYQTTA
+527 
-535 VLAPGLPVVVV
+535 
-546 ATPTALDEEAMTFEV
+546 
-561 RPSSPPPAQECCRS
+561 
-575 TLPRTMSRP
+575 

>member
-84 GAWLQVPGAPA
+84 GAWLQVSGAPA
-95 WSEAMAG
+95 WTDAMAG
-102 AVRAQIDQYRRDTDP
+102 AVRDQIDQYRRDTDP

-309 APVPPPSAP
+309 TPVPPPSAP

-326 SATTPV
+326 SVTTPV

-340 STPAPTRSATPSS
+340 SAPAPTRSATPSS
-353 PTSPP
+353 PTSTP

-421 APASPTSWTAP
+421 ASASPTSGD
-432 VRGAPDS
+432 RS
-439 ISPPPASGPC
+439 S
-449 DSACAASTVQTDSC
+449 ST
-463 VDRLRPVSCAFPIC
+463 P
-477 SATLLVSAF
+477 
-486 WSITWVFASAAWS
+486 
-499 PAASPTSS
+499 
-507 ANWVR
+507 
-512 LVGLIRALELNTALV
+512 
-527 CGSYQTTA
+527 
-535 VLAPGLPVVVV
+535 
-546 ATPTALDEEAMTFEV
+546 
-561 RPSSPPPAQECCRS
+561 
-575 TLPRTMSRP
+575 

>member
-1 MHPVLPSPRR
+1 MRPVLPSPRR

-95 WSEAMAG
+95 WTEAMAE

-173 FTPDGWDAFRA
+173 FTPDGWDAFRT

-309 APVPPPSAP
+309 TPVPPPSAP

-326 SATTPV
+326 SASTPV

-340 STPAPTRSATPSS
+340 SAPAPTRSATPSS
-353 PTSPP
+353 PTSTP

-378 TPTSATPTPTSPSPS
+378 TPTSATPTPTSPTPTSPSPSGPSTSAS

-421 APASPTSWTAP
+421 ASASPTSGD
-432 VRGAPDS
+432 RS
-439 ISPPPASGPC
+439 S
-449 DSACAASTVQTDSC
+449 ST
-463 VDRLRPVSCAFPIC
+463 P
-477 SATLLVSAF
+477 
-486 WSITWVFASAAWS
+486 
-499 PAASPTSS
+499 
-507 ANWVR
+507 
-512 LVGLIRALELNTALV
+512 
-527 CGSYQTTA
+527 
-535 VLAPGLPVVVV
+535 
-546 ATPTALDEEAMTFEV
+546 
-561 RPSSPPPAQECCRS
+561 
-575 TLPRTMSRP
+575 

>member
-1 MHPVLPSPRR
+1 M
-11 GRAALGLAAVALV
+11 
-24 ALSACARTEP
+24 
-34 QPEPAPATTAASALP
+34 
-49 SMDMAPF
+49 
-56 TVEVPSHDLERVPE
+56 
-70 ASVAVLEGEDPDHH
+70 
-84 GAWLQVPGAPA
+84 
-95 WSEAMAG
+95 
-102 AVRAQIDQYRRDTDP
+102 
-117 SADPRLEIQP
+117 
-127 QLAVVAEDI
+127 AEDI

-173 FTPDGWDAFRA
+173 FTPDGWDAFRT

-309 APVPPPSAP
+309 TPVPPPSAP

-326 SATTPV
+326 SASTPV

-340 STPAPTRSATPSS
+340 SAPAPTRSATPSS
-353 PTSPP
+353 PTSTP

-421 APASPTSWTAP
+421 ASASPTSGTAP
-432 VRGAPDS
+432 AAP
-439 ISPPPASGPC
+439 
-449 DSACAASTVQTDSC
+449 
-463 VDRLRPVSCAFPIC
+463 
-477 SATLLVSAF
+477 
-486 WSITWVFASAAWS
+486 
-499 PAASPTSS
+499 
-507 ANWVR
+507 
-512 LVGLIRALELNTALV
+512 
-527 CGSYQTTA
+527 
-535 VLAPGLPVVVV
+535 
-546 ATPTALDEEAMTFEV
+546 
-561 RPSSPPPAQECCRS
+561 
-575 TLPRTMSRP
+575 